1 MYNDCALLDAMSV
14 ESGGLMADDE
24 PGSESRA
31 DDTIRIEEA
40 QLRYALS
47 KLASRQHSTRTQRLD
62 LETGALEGVEGQPSS
77 LHSTDYAI
85 LPERAAPGGPAWM
98 IALHAGDASEIVMR
112 IKVVGDV
119 VLGVVRQQDVVPD
132 LDLRLYLAEEK
143 GVSRRHAVLRPA
155 LDALYLIA
163 LQSTNGTRL
172 NGALVNVGSAA
183 ALHDA
188 DLITLGALSLVIR
201 ILAGPQDFS

>member
-1 MYNDCALLDAMSV
+1 
-14 ESGGLMADDE
+14 MADNTSGNDFL
-24 PGSESRA
+24 PAA

-47 KLASRQHSTRTQRLD
+47 KLASRQQSTRTQRLD
-62 LETGALEGVEGQPSS
+62 IETGTLDGVEGQPTSLDSS
-77 LHSTDYAI
+77 DYLM
-85 LPERAAPGGPAWM
+85 LPVRENPVSPQWM

-112 IKVVGDV
+112 VRVVGDV
-119 VLGVVRQQDVVPD
+119 VLGVVRQNDVVPD

-155 LDALYLIA
+155 ADALYLIA

-172 NGALVNVGSAA
+172 NGVLVNVGNAMP
-183 ALHDA
+183 LQDG
-188 DLITLGALSLVIR
+188 DMITLGALSLIMR
-201 ILAGPQDFS
+201 ILPGPPDFS